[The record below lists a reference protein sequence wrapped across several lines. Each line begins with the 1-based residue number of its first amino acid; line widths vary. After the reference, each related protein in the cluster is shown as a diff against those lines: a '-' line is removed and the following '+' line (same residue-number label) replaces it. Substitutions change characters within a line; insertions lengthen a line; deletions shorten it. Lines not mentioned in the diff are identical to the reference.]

1 MEVSSHQAI
10 PPREPKISACTP
22 LKTSGGYFFKTRNTE
37 TADSAGA
44 KVSYLS
50 IAGRGAVKP
59 HYEVPYAN
67 AVLQLT

>member
-1 MEVSSHQAI
+1 MEVSSHQAV
-10 PPREPKISACTP
+10 PPREPKISAYTP
-22 LKTSGGYFFKTRNTE
+22 PKTSGGYFFKTTNSV

-59 HYEVPYAN
+59 HYEVPHAN
-67 AVLQLT
+67 AVFQLT